1 MHTHPR
7 TRGLALAAAFLVVAA
22 AGPAAAESLEKTLQK
37 SYPLTAGG
45 EVVVE
50 NVNGHVTV
58 ESWDRGEVRVRA
70 TKKVRASSAEEAAA
84 AMERLKVNV
93 QAGPDSLHIGTER
106 FHKPQT
112 AGFIDWLRGRHSNA
126 SISYHLTV
134 PRGVRLVAETV
145 NGGITLR
152 AVDGDFSASTT
163 NGAVRIEEARGRVD
177 VSTTNGSIKAEMA
190 EVTPNADLTF
200 ATTNGAVTVTL
211 PEDVAT
217 SLRLRTTNGGIKV
230 DFPVEVDGRSNRR
243 RVDAD
248 LNGGGGT
255 LRVNT
260 TNGSINIKRG

>member
-1 MHTHPR
+1 MLDPSR
-7 TRGLALAAAFLVVAA
+7 TRGLALAAAFAVLAVAGTA
-22 AGPAAAESLEKTLQK
+22 SAEKIEKTLQNT
-37 SYPLTAGG
+37 YPLAAGG

-58 ESWDRGEVRVRA
+58 ESWDRAEVRVRA
-70 TKKVRASSAEEAAA
+70 TKKVRAGSAEQAAET
-84 AMERLKVNV
+84 MERLKVRV
-93 QAGPDSLHIGTER
+93 QRAPDRLHIATDRLHES
-106 FHKPQT
+106 QT
-112 AGFIDWLRGRHSNA
+112 AGFLHWMLGRNGQA

-134 PRGVRLVAETV
+134 PRGIRLVAGTV

-152 AVDGDFSASTT
+152 AVDGDFVASTT

-190 EVTPNADLTF
+190 EVAPNADMRF

-217 SLRLRTTNGGIKV
+217 TLRLRTTNGGINV
-230 DFPVEVDGRSNRR
+230 DFPVEVEGKSNRR